1 MKTIVCTLLTD
12 AVAFPTGYDMPDD
25 KRWIVTT
32 SSRRPLADIAKEL
45 MDAGFSIDSM
55 ERLGR
60 ITGQATEEALARLQQ
75 ISGVVDVTLQP
86 EDAAPSDSEMW

>member
-45 MDAGFSIDSM
+45 MEAG
-55 ERLGR
+55 
-60 ITGQATEEALARLQQ
+60 
-75 ISGVVDVTLQP
+75 VDVTLQP